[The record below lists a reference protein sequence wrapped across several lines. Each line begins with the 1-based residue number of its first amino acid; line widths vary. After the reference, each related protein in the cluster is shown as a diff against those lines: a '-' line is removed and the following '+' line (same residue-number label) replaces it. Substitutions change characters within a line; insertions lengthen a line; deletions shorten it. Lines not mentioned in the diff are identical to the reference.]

1 MQCPAPDF
9 TDFVVQFR
17 QLNLHLLSLE
27 EVVLGLLAHGRYH
40 VELPGH
46 GVGFLEE
53 RNQQKARHS
62 PRGSRGGYPNK
73 PPPEQPLER
82 GGAST
87 GDVSLP

>member
-73 PPPEQPLER
+73 PPPEQPLKR